1 MSIFW
6 MIKLL
11 KMNKK
16 IEHVIK
22 DGFSKIILNDELGR
36 IANSGFLENR
46 SCFLISE
53 MYGSEYDSYDI
64 KKDFTD
70 ETGFE
75 AFVNHLHI
83 EDYCSSKLVSNAI
96 CYMSQVFDNW
106 NLVYGDKKLRFIYS
120 ISPGLDNSEK
130 SHTVRNYVH
139 RSGQD
144 YLVDDLQG
152 YEMESVLLISG
163 DSMPEL
169 LSFSHTRK

>member
-1 MSIFW
+1 MT
-6 MIKLL
+6 KLL

-16 IEHVIK
+16 MELAIK
-22 DGFSKIILNDELGR
+22 GGFSRISLNDELGG

-46 SCFLISE
+46 GCFLISE

-70 ETGFE
+70 EIGFE

-96 CYMSQVFDNW
+96 SYMSQVFDNW
-106 NLVYGDKKLRFIYS
+106 NLAYGDKELRFIYS

-144 YLVDDLQG
+144 YLVDDLEG
-152 YEMESVLLISG
+152 YEMEAVLLISS

-169 LSFSHTRK
+169 LSLSHTRK